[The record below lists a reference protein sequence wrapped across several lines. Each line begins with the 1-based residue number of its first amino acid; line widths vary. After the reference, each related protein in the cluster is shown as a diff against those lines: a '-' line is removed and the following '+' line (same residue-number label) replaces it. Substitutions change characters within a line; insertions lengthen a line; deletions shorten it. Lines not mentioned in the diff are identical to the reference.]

1 MSVSEWREVRIG
13 DIGDV
18 VTGKTPSSKNPEYFG
33 DEIPFV
39 TPTDYKIITRTFIL
53 LRDIFRELEKKFLE
67 ISYCLLIQLLLL
79 ALDQIWGRLQLIKW
93 NVLQTS
99 KLIQLF

>member
-39 TPTDYKIITRTFIL
+39 TPTDYKNYHKNIYSSERYLSQAGKEVLGNKL
-53 LRDIFRELEKKFLE
+53 LPINSVIVNNPE
-67 ISYCLLIQLLLL
+67 
-79 ALDQIWGRLQLIKW
+79 
-93 NVLQTS
+93 
-99 KLIQLF
+99 

>member
-39 TPTDYKIITRTFIL
+39 TPTDYKNYHKNIYSS
-53 LRDIFRELEKKFLE
+53 E
-67 ISYCLLIQLLLL
+67 
-79 ALDQIWGRLQLIKW
+79 
-93 NVLQTS
+93 
-99 KLIQLF
+99 